1 MTNLEKK
8 KKNIL
13 NEAVYA
19 LFWDTV
25 FFVSQW
31 FIFVPKKNPE
41 VRAHSFLIHPIQP
54 RIKPNDKHLEQ
65 MMKITVH

>member
-1 MTNLEKK
+1 MK
-8 KKNIL
+8 
-13 NEAVYA
+13 
-19 LFWDTV
+19 LFMPSFGIQY

-31 FIFVPKKNPE
+31 FIFVPEKNPE
-41 VRAHSFLIHPIQP
+41 VRARSFLIHPIQP